1 MVLCRINQRGTG
13 RGEPPGN
20 FSLAILKQKERLSTM
35 EDYEIDED
43 DFINDAINDAEE
55 YEPDDDYGYG
65 YDGGGGE
72 EGGGVY
78 MEPPDEVEAGGGG
91 EAAAATGGV
100 ADTDAAA
107 GAEVSASAGEG
118 GVPPE
123 ITAGPSSSSPRLL
136 SVPSPGRDLFEFERY
151 TGQSTWRTAPRTGD
165 EKTGATV
172 MEATGWRKR
181 SERPEDIDG
190 GNSDDEEDGM
200 DRASRRRPPPST
212 GARGGTR
219 GGNAEDAR
227 LVSYC
232 EEGERDVLGL
242 WDGGGGV
249 GTRGLYGEVNVP
261 GLGEGSMAVTLE
273 DGTRTFVR
281 RKRGDGR

>member
-1 MVLCRINQRGTG
+1 
-13 RGEPPGN
+13 
-20 FSLAILKQKERLSTM
+20 
-35 EDYEIDED
+35 
-43 DFINDAINDAEE
+43 
-55 YEPDDDYGYG
+55 
-65 YDGGGGE
+65 
-72 EGGGVY
+72 
-78 MEPPDEVEAGGGG
+78 
-91 EAAAATGGV
+91 
-100 ADTDAAA
+100 
-107 GAEVSASAGEG
+107 
-118 GVPPE
+118 
-123 ITAGPSSSSPRLL
+123 
-136 SVPSPGRDLFEFERY
+136 
-151 TGQSTWRTAPRTGD
+151 
-165 EKTGATV
+165 